1 MLRSGLCDYYDVN
14 IVVKR
19 TKYFLLAALNDNDK
33 AQKDVALKIKVLF
46 TWCISNNNNILMDK
60 VEHLAIVIPKYNLLE
75 NSYNH
80 SMTSRRL
87 WNYYHR
93 NKIDRVDYYASWGK
107 SFKYNKKI
115 TKEKRKKENTNTTST
130 TRKSQRGWSTSIT
143 TSTILKR
150 ESYYYTEIFE

>member
-19 TKYFLLAALNDNDK
+19 TKNLLLATPNDNDK
-33 AQKDVALKIKVLF
+33 AQKDDALKIKVLF
-46 TWCISNNNNILMDK
+46 MWCISKNNNILMDK
-60 VEHLAIVIPKYNLLE
+60 VEHRAIVIPKYNLLE
-75 NSYNH
+75 YSYNH

-93 NKIDRVDYYASWGK
+93 NEIDDVDYYASWGK

-115 TKEKRKKENTNTTST
+115 TAKKKKKT
-130 TRKSQRGWSTSIT
+130 TRPPQQGNP
-143 TSTILKR
+143 R
-150 ESYYYTEIFE
+150 EADQPA